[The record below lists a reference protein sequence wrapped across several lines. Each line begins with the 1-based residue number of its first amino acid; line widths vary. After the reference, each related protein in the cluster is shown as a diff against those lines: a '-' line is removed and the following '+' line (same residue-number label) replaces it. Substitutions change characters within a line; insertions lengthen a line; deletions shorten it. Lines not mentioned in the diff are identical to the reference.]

1 MTSAEIVDPLTF
13 VVHWSQPYAEAD
25 KAPGL
30 DPMPRHL
37 LEDLYSSDKANFGDS
52 SRFRRD
58 FVGTGAYR
66 IKHWEPGSHIEYE
79 RFDDYYLGRPPLDGI
94 VVRFMSDK
102 NTILSNILA
111 GTLDMVFHKDALDI
125 DAALE
130 AVKRWEGTGNQVRWI
145 PTPRLISVEIQ
156 YRPEF
161 ARPQRGLTQ
170 REVRLALMHAI
181 DRKELVAAV
190 SHGFSPIADSW
201 IPPTSKWAAAAEGA
215 APHYE
220 YDVARAQR
228 LLAEA
233 GWTAGPDGILVQP
246 ASGERFELD
255 LWNRFQLQRD
265 QAIVADY
272 WKAVGVQANT
282 KQLPIQRDRELE
294 AKING
299 GQMLDQTMV
308 DYTTARLKSAEISSP
323 ANRWNARN
331 LGGYSNPRLD
341 ALLAKLAMTI
351 DQREAATVHRDLVRE
366 GFTDLVLLPFYFQVT
381 PLLVREGVTGPEG
394 GVNVNWNFYQWDKK
408 AS

>member
-1 MTSAEIVDPLTF
+1 
-13 VVHWSQPYAEAD
+13 
-25 KAPGL
+25 
-30 DPMPRHL
+30 MPRHL
-37 LEDLYSSDKANFGDS
+37 LEDLYLNDKASFADS
-52 SRFRRD
+52 PRFRRD
-58 FVGTGAYR
+58 FVGMGAYR

-79 RFDDYYLGRPPLDGI
+79 RFDDYYLGRPPLDTV

-130 AVKRWEGTGNQVRWI
+130 AAKRWEGTGNQVRWI
-145 PTPRLISVEIQ
+145 PTQRVISVEIQ

-161 ARPQRGLTQ
+161 ARPQKGLTQ
-170 REVRLALMHAI
+170 RDVRQALMHAI

-190 SHGFSPIADSW
+190 SHGLAPLADSW
-201 IPPTSKWAAAAEGA
+201 ITPTSRWAAAVEGA
-215 APHYE
+215 SPHYE

-228 LLAEA
+228 LLAEV
-233 GWTAGPDGILVQP
+233 GWTTGPDGILVQP
-246 ASGERFELD
+246 ASGERFEVD

-294 AKING
+294 AKISG
-299 GQMLDQTMV
+299 GQMLDQTIA
-308 DYTTARLKSAEISSP
+308 DYTVARLRSTDIAAP
-323 ANRWNARN
+323 ANRWNGRN

-341 ALLAKLAMTI
+341 ALLAKLAITI
-351 DQREAATVHRDLVRE
+351 DQRDAANVHRDLVRE
-366 GFTDLVLLPFYFQVT
+366 AFTDLALLPFYFQVT
-381 PLLVREGVTGPEG
+381 PLLTREGVTGPEG